1 MATLS
6 SARDTFRSLGA
17 LVLRAAI
24 PFQELNVQLFEF
36 FLGQVGVS
44 LLRHKVLEPWERS
57 LVSRVEVL
65 RTPTIDP
72 VLRGLE
78 PLPPGY
84 DRGNTRL
91 LPFRVARR
99 FGEFIDSGKQR
110 IDEPRHLLVPLAFFR
125 PIEHRKE
132 DAGCDGI
139 DLLAG
144 RDQVWIFI
152 AGELRRE
159 IEVLEPLIVRDR
171 NQVQAPNSRS

>member
-1 MATLS
+1 SVTRALLGGAVVCARHLS
-6 SARDTFRSLGA
+6 QPRRS

-24 PFQELNVQLFEF
+24 PFQELSVQLFEF

-44 LLRHKVLEPWERS
+44 LMRHKVLEPSERS

-78 PLPPGY
+78 PLPPRY

-110 IDEPRHLLVPLAFFR
+110 IDEPRHPLVPLALFR
-125 PIEHRKE
+125 PIEHRE
-132 DAGCDGI
+132 
-139 DLLAG
+139 
-144 RDQVWIFI
+144 
-152 AGELRRE
+152 
-159 IEVLEPLIVRDR
+159 
-171 NQVQAPNSRS
+171 